1 MRKLREEEL
10 QSAAIFIVEQ
20 FWDKEVMQLMYQG
33 FEEEAAK
40 KLAVE
45 IEYQQLQTY
54 LKNGDIF
61 IYDNAISG
69 AIVGIASRKLF
80 SPSFLLQYF
89 MRSRKV
95 LAGLSKKEKAV
106 LKRNL
111 YAVNEAHR
119 LRWFKKYCRNPYYIA
134 QFGIDKQK
142 RGQGI
147 AREMLEFIFEQHK
160 NEAIIL
166 ETNSKTNMPI
176 YEHLGFDLVE
186 THENPS
192 HTLAEYCFVKHV
204 EQKEGGKNDRNIL

>member
-1 MRKLREEEL
+1 MRKIREEEL
-10 QSAAIFIVEQ
+10 QLAANFIVEQ
-20 FWDKEVMQLMYQG
+20 FWDKEVMQLMYRN
-33 FEEEAAK
+33 FEEAAAK

-54 LKNGDIF
+54 LKYGDIF
-61 IYDNAISG
+61 IYDDDISG
-69 AIVGIASRKLF
+69 AIVGIASRKLL
-80 SPSFLLQYF
+80 SLSFLLHCF
-89 MRSRKV
+89 IRLRKD
-95 LAGLSKKEKAV
+95 LTGLSKKEKAV

-111 YAVNEAHR
+111 KTVNEAHR
-119 LRWFKKYCRNPYYIA
+119 LRWFKNHCKDSYYIA

-147 AREMLEFIFEQHK
+147 AREMLEFIFEQYK
-160 NEAIIL
+160 NKAIIL
-166 ETNSKTNMPI
+166 ETNSTTNIPI

-204 EQKEGGKNDRNIL
+204 N